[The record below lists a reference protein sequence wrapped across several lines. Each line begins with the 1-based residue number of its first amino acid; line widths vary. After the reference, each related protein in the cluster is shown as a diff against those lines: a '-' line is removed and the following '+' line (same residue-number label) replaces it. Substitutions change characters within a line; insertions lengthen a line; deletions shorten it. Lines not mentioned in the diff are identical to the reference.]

1 LLVVV
6 IGVDVIEAVLVAM
19 LVFEVDDVLLVVE
32 PRLVDD
38 DVVA

>member
-1 LLVVV
+1 MV

-32 PRLVDD
+32 PRLVDA

>member
-32 PRLVDD
+32 PRLVDA